1 MDEYLC
7 PCGKLFKE
15 EDFSSHY
22 KKCPEFKMNFKD
34 FDLTIGNLFT
44 KYSNPKRNLV
54 TVKFLL
60 KEYINVIDQK
70 LKNYFKSL
78 GINTLETEKKENKI
92 NDNNKNNQNEIISL
106 MKKLEIKEDEIK
118 KLKSIIPNDLK
129 EGEKLLPLIFVS
141 RDQNIHYSI
150 ICKDTDKFNYIE
162 NKLYDIYPQYQE
174 NENYFTVNGY
184 KINKTKTIQE
194 NKIKYS
200 DIIMLIPYESE
211 Q

>member
-1 MDEYLC
+1 MC
-7 PCGKLFKE
+7 RIQK
-15 EDFSSHY
+15 
-22 KKCPEFKMNFKD
+22 NFKD
-34 FDLTIGNLFT
+34 FDITIGNLLT

-54 TVKFLL
+54 IIKFLL

-141 RDQNIHYSI
+141 RDQKIHYSI